1 MKKVILLI
9 LAILITLAGGYL
21 YLQNGDKAIGAIVW
35 VGEDHEEAPAVES
48 FTLEY
53 INTEDDGREILVSDD
68 RLMVTSLIEIEKD
81 GEVVG
86 VTAYQDPRL
95 DDGFCEHW
103 DEDSRIDV
111 TIHVDQSKELRAY
124 FYKIYEKSNGELYA
138 KTLPDESYVYMNNGA
153 AGYRIGFE
161 DRNRTLGVIQFAFE
175 PFEPTEWLSLKS
187 FNHQDQIIDITEISA
202 DGDGVAFI
210 PKNTAYTI
218 CEFQF
223 GDKIERKLFEKDKL
237 TYIALN
243 KKLHIGVKSELR
255 LIEEED

>member
-1 MKKVILLI
+1 MKKKAFFVVAIFVVLI
-9 LAILITLAGGYL
+9 GGYF
-21 YLQNGDKAIGAIVW
+21 YLQSGDKAIGAIVW
-35 VGEDHEEAPAVES
+35 VGEVHEEAPSVES

-53 INTEDDGREILVSDD
+53 IETEDDGREILVSDD

-86 VTAYQDPRL
+86 VTSYQDPRL
-95 DDGFCEHW
+95 DNGFCEHW

-111 TIHVDQSKELRAY
+111 TIHVDQSRELHAY
-124 FYKIYEKSNGELYA
+124 FYKIYEKSNGELYS
-138 KTLPDESYVYMNNGA
+138 KPLPNEEYVYMNNGA

-175 PFEPTEWLSLKS
+175 TFEPAEWLALKS
-187 FNHQDQIIDITEISA
+187 FDKKDQLIDITEISA
-202 DGDGVAFI
+202 DGDAEIFV
-210 PKNTAYTI
+210 PENTAYTI
-218 CEFQF
+218 CEFQC

-243 KKLHIGVKSELR
+243 KKLHIGVKRELR